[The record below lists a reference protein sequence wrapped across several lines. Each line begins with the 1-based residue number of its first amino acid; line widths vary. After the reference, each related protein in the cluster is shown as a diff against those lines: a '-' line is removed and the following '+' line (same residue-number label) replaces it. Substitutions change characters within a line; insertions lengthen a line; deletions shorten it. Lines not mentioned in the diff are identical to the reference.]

1 MISVNLSI
9 DQLIETIK
17 GLNEDEKIQ
26 IKSALNDNDLYIS
39 EEQMAVL
46 VQRKQDL
53 LDGKIS
59 SRSWEEIEKRY
70 ESIQH

>member
-26 IKSALNDNDLYIS
+26 IKSALNDHDLYIS
-39 EEQMAVL
+39 EEQMADL

-70 ESIQH
+70 EFIQH

>member
-39 EEQMAVL
+39 EEQMADL

-59 SRSWEEIEKRY
+59 SRSWEEIEKHY

>member
-9 DQLIETIK
+9 DQLIETVK

-26 IKSALNDNDLYIS
+26 LRNVLNPNTDINVSDEKLA
-39 EEQMAVL
+39 EL
-46 VQRKQDL
+46 NQRKLDF

-59 SRSWEEIEKRY
+59 SRPWEEIKKSY
-70 ESIQH
+70 EFL